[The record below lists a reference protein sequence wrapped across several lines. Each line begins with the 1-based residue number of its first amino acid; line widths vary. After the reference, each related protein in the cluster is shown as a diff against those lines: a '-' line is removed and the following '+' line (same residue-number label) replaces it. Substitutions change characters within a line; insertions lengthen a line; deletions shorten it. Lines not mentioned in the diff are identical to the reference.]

1 MRSLRSEV
9 ESANERFMSAVR
21 TRDEE
26 SFVRLYSPDAVLL
39 LPGRE
44 PLEGEAGARAFF
56 TSFEARGVCEVRLK
70 TLEVEGVGD
79 AAWERGTSEA
89 VGVDGSVKGRG
100 KYIVIW
106 KRGPDGWQ
114 VHRDILNASS

>member
-1 MRSLRSEV
+1 MSSLRFEI
-9 ESANERFMSAVR
+9 ESANGRFMSAVR

-39 LPGRE
+39 LPGQE

-56 TSFEARGVCEVRLK
+56 ASFEARGVREVRL
-70 TLEVEGVGD
+70 TSIEVEGVGD
-79 AAWERGTSEA
+79 TAWERGSSEA
-89 VGVDGSVKGRG
+89 VGGDGSVKGRG
-100 KYIVIW
+100 KYLVIW

-114 VHRDILNASS
+114 LHRDILNASS